1 MLSSQ
6 PSSRNMESWKLISLS
21 LSQNVFCQV
30 NVKGVKTIVIIIVI
44 LTTLLSENRVLEIYF
59 IVITIIIR
67 HNCCLVNHYYNS
79 LNSWKTKSWKKS
91 WSLSPDR
98 PENIPQSCCSHPR
111 RWEDHDPRF
120 FQRET
125 LITMMYLPTMVIICI
140 FYYFGDL
147 PPSYFIPSMVVN
159 SPWPWNQPCRKFTL
173 KVKSKSSLQWRS
185 LPSPWPWP

>member
-6 PSSRNMESWKLISLS
+6 PSSRNMESWKLISLSVS

-79 LNSWKTKSWKKS
+79 LNSWKTKSWKNS

-120 FQRET
+120 FQREI
-125 LITMMYLPTMVIICI
+125 LMTMIILTTMVIIWI
-140 FYYFGDL
+140 SYDFGDL

-159 SPWPWNQPCRKFTL
+159 SPWPWNQPCRKLTL
-173 KVKSKSSLQWRS
+173 KVKSKSSL
-185 LPSPWPWP
+185 

>member
-67 HNCCLVNHYYNS
+67 HNCCLVNHYNS
-79 LNSWKTKSWKKS
+79 LNSWKK
-91 WSLSPDR
+91 
-98 PENIPQSCCSHPR
+98 I
-111 RWEDHDPRF
+111 
-120 FQRET
+120 
-125 LITMMYLPTMVIICI
+125 MVIVAWSTWK
-140 FYYFGDL
+140 YPSELLL
-147 PPSYFIPSMVVN
+147 PSEKVRR
-159 SPWPWNQPCRKFTL
+159 PWPQI
-173 KVKSKSSLQWRS
+173 
-185 LPSPWPWP
+185 LPARNSDHNDVFADNGDYLYFLLFWGPTSFIFHPIDGGE